1 MADADKENRSTAP
14 GADAALKLPFSSGNG
29 SSASRSTRAPL
40 NPTPLAFPAED
51 PDEDRDVL
59 ASDGKTLRKKRSALF
74 YPSAGLAAKSNQQ
87 PFSRSA
93 AKRDS
98 IMALGSI
105 GYLQHLYTKQG
116 IANRNRPLTKGAM
129 TLAIG
134 PAGEAML
141 SNNGA
146 QSNDETSFSAAT
158 ARLSTSNPTGDED
171 EELEEIPLPPSP
183 KAGSYARPKYL
194 DVARPLEADT
204 QALRAQLIDDLHRL
218 SSAWGLFE
226 WIAQNTAVRSIQQ
239 LLSAHPDVSG
249 ATSTSRSPDPLEL
262 INVATKAIRSVRS
275 YVLALPR
282 RSKVPTTFEP
292 SRRDRFKRQSS
303 FSGVPRPGE
312 AGTPV
317 ATRTSEILHR
327 DLPPG
332 TSSERRTSLTIPATG
347 PSLGRRLSSTLGE
360 EEEDH
365 LGILRKAALEMLS
378 ALKEM
383 EEKSRIV
390 TLGINGGE
398 ANQSITAPPTVGKA
412 DDSVPA
418 AGSDPDDSSIIAFAD
433 PTSGAGY
440 HYRTDLVL
448 SDFDAE
454 RKILQGWLETVDRI
468 IASTSA
474 PSIHI
479 NLTGVSSSS
488 GGKQK
493 WLLPG
498 LTTAERVSSF
508 MIDHCETGVGSE
520 SASRM
525 DRLVDARDD
534 MEALLPLLSDGYLL
548 CRAFNEVVRRSDK
561 PWGYISL
568 HEMHDLEAEEA
579 ALLQKEILRAKQAQ
593 EDEAVKFQ
601 TRAHRKS
608 ISEDASSA
616 DDSGIA
622 IKSAEPEPPTT
633 RPGWTFRKSENL
645 RYWAAALKL
654 RHHIQTTATKAVPA
668 AKASTTGPTY
678 GSLGM
683 GKLALHAPRAAS
695 ESHAAS
701 PSSPRRG
708 SSSGSAS
715 SSKIDFDPAKVA
727 RKEAEW
733 QEMLTTLIVAW
744 IDAVAREQS
753 QS

>member
-1 MADADKENRSTAP
+1 MLSQ
-14 GADAALKLPFSSGNG
+14 GDAASKQPFVSAVNNG
-29 SSASRSTRAPL
+29 SSAKRSTRAPL
-40 NPTPLAFPAED
+40 ASASLAFPAED

-59 ASDGKTLRKKRSALF
+59 ANDGKTLRKKRSALF

-141 SNNGA
+141 SSSA
-146 QSNDETSFSAAT
+146 DHSSESPLDSAAT
-158 ARLSTSNPTGDED
+158 GSPTSSQIGGEG
-171 EELEEIPLPPSP
+171 EELEQLALPPSP

-204 QALRAQLIDDLHRL
+204 QALRAQLITDLDRL
-218 SSAWGLFE
+218 SSAWDLSE
-226 WIAQNTAVRSIQQ
+226 WIEHNTAVQTIQQ
-239 LLSAHPDVSG
+239 LLSTASKAPG
-249 ATSTSRSPDPLEL
+249 QTSTSSSADPLVL
-262 INVATKAIRSVRS
+262 INVTTKAIRSVRS

-303 FSGVPRPGE
+303 FSGVPRSGE
-312 AGTPV
+312 VGTPV
-317 ATRTSEILHR
+317 ATRTSEIFHR
-327 DLPPG
+327 DSALADG
-332 TSSERRTSLTIPATG
+332 SRREASLSTPMAA
-347 PSLGRRLSSTLGE
+347 PLLGRRLSSTQDQE
-360 EEEDH
+360 DEDH
-365 LGILRKAALEMLS
+365 LGVLRKAALEMLS

-383 EEKSRIV
+383 EEKSRLAP
-390 TLGINGGE
+390 LGGNGCE
-398 ANQSITAPPTVGKA
+398 ADQSIPTTPKVEKA
-412 DDSVPA
+412 DDTVPGA
-418 AGSDPDDSSIIAFAD
+418 TIPDPDESSIIAFAD
-433 PTSGAGY
+433 PASGAGY
-440 HYRTDLVL
+440 LYRSDLVL

-454 RKILQGWLETVDRI
+454 RKILQGWLQTVDKI

-479 NLTGVSSSS
+479 ELVDSSSSS
-488 GGKQK
+488 GARQK
-493 WLLPG
+493 WLTPD

-508 MIDHCETGVGSE
+508 MIDHCESGVGAE
-520 SASRM
+520 SSSRLN
-525 DRLVDARDD
+525 RLLDARDD

-548 CRAFNEVVRRSDK
+548 CRAFNEAVRRSDK
-561 PWGYISL
+561 PWGYISP

-579 ALLQKEILRAKQAQ
+579 ALLQKEMLRAKQAQ
-593 EDEAVKFQ
+593 EDEAIKFQ

-608 ISEDASSA
+608 ISEDASSVN
-616 DDSGIA
+616 DNGTA
-622 IKSAEPEPPTT
+622 IKGFESETLT
-633 RPGWTFRKSENL
+633 NRPGWTFRKSENL
-645 RYWAAALKL
+645 RTWAAALKL
-654 RHHIQTTATKAVPA
+654 RHHIQTTATRAVPA
-668 AKASTTGPTY
+668 KPSTTGPTY

-695 ESHAAS
+695 ESHATS
-701 PSSPRRG
+701 LSSRRG
-708 SSSGSAS
+708 SLSGS

-727 RKEAEW
+727 RKEAGW
-733 QEMLTTLIVAW
+733 QEMLTTLLVAW
-744 IDAVAREQS
+744 IEAMASEQTQAR
-753 QS
+753 